1 MKLVYFDNAATTK
14 TDEKVVEAMMPYL
27 TEKFGNPSSQHFVG
41 QEAKQA
47 IEEARKIIAK
57 SINAKT
63 SEIVFTSGGTESN
76 NLALKGLFF
85 NNYPKKNHIITTKIE
100 HDCILKTCSWLEK
113 QGAKITYLDVNKE
126 GFIDVNQLKESITDK
141 TILVSRFRNHW

>member
-1 MKLVYFDNAATTK
+1 MRILPILKHTNFNNEETKMNLVYFDNAATTK

-63 SEIVFTSGGTESN
+63 SEIVFTS
-76 NLALKGLFF
+76 
-85 NNYPKKNHIITTKIE
+85 
-100 HDCILKTCSWLEK
+100 
-113 QGAKITYLDVNKE
+113 
-126 GFIDVNQLKESITDK
+126 
-141 TILVSRFRNHW
+141 